1 MTVELYQI
9 KVYVNHFSLIDYK
22 PLRESEKHLEIDSK
36 MSVTK
41 EGYFFLNLIFNGF
54 SYITMLGLIKNE
66 LMSLAEQMDILSPE
80 ELLKGLNISN
90 VEGIIKTI
98 KTDMEPDIKYSIK
111 HFFELVFDGEMK
123 GSMLVERKRAIKIA
137 EKFLEFI
144 KDSANIMFE
153 YDEFNKTRG
162 ENEFVV
168 NIWWIYEK
176 EKSKTIKTRTVNFRR
191 N

>member
-41 EGYFFLNLIFNGF
+41 KGYFFLNLIFNGF

-153 YDEFNKTRG
+153 YDEFNKTRD

-168 NIWWIYEK
+168 NIW
-176 EKSKTIKTRTVNFRR
+176 
-191 N
+191 

>member
-9 KVYVNHFSLIDYK
+9 KVYVNRFSLIDYK

-90 VEGIIKTI
+90 VDGIIKTI

-153 YDEFNKTRG
+153 YDEFNKTRD
-162 ENEFVV
+162 ENEFVL
-168 NIWWIYEK
+168 NIW
-176 EKSKTIKTRTVNFRR
+176 
-191 N
+191 

>member
-98 KTDMEPDIKYSIK
+98 EK
-111 HFFELVFDGEMK
+111 
-123 GSMLVERKRAIKIA
+123 KI
-137 EKFLEFI
+137 
-144 KDSANIMFE
+144 
-153 YDEFNKTRG
+153 
-162 ENEFVV
+162 
-168 NIWWIYEK
+168 
-176 EKSKTIKTRTVNFRR
+176 KTIIAIAAKMTMDEVLELIDAKVFGVKTIAPTADVNPIQHLIETH
-191 N
+191 